1 MNEEKKRRVFSAV
14 LSGMIMLITILVA
27 ILTYQLVGIVSRKNK
42 IKKLDAEIVYL
53 QQQIEQAESEI
64 EVWALEWK
72 IIERARELG
81 MYFESEE
88 D

>member
-27 ILTYQLVGIVSRKNK
+27 ILVYQLVGIVSRKNK
-42 IKKLDAEIVYL
+42 IEKLDAEIAFL
-53 QQQIEQAESEI
+53 QSQIEQTENDI
-64 EVWALEWK
+64 EVWGLEWK

-81 MYFESEE
+81 LYFPSEE